1 MINIDRLENLRH
13 CCDEKTAYTIFHKNR
28 LMLRDRRYVSPG
40 GLSSTLPNGTI
51 LHLHCRGFRW
61 FWCPFLANGRHTHTP
76 ACRDWHPVG
85 VWVLQKPRVLQ
96 RVRGYASN
104 TARHWYSG
112 GRHSRLCS
120 HFAWVGGRVL
130 FAFVVA
136 ININTGCWWLLWSNP
151 PGLAQQAFARG
162 SGVGYS
168 AGGGALP
175 SWWWCTCSA

>member
-1 MINIDRLENLRH
+1 MR
-13 CCDEKTAYTIFHKNR
+13 
-28 LMLRDRRYVSPG
+28 P
-40 GLSSTLPNGTI
+40 SSISIAEDSDDSDALFFCG
-51 LHLHCRGFRW
+51 
-61 FWCPFLANGRHTHTP
+61 
-76 ACRDWHPVG
+76 RDWHGYPVASADWG
-85 VWVLQKPRVLQ
+85 ACFSKTQGSPTCTQVRLRYRQRNLAMAVLVSIDTAVQHCEVWNLVAGIWYITDVAVIRHV
-96 RVRGYASN
+96 
-104 TARHWYSG
+104 ARSLGAHHWYSG

-175 SWWWCTCSA
+175 SWW